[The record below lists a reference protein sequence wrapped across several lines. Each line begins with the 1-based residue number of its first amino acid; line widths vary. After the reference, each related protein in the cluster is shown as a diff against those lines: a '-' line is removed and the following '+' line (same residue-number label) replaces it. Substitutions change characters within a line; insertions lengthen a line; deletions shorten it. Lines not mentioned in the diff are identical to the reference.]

1 MVLLLFKVIIMIHSH
16 PGGFLKYP
24 QGVCSKVLGSKEIRE
39 DTVKKEER
47 AATFSET
54 YWQKK
59 RCWPKPI
66 KLHQPRWGVV
76 SVAGLFLSSDTNRA
90 SEIILKKKREIKNET
105 SQKLTTYN
113 KLQFVDTVISE
124 IKCERVTVDQHW

>member
-1 MVLLLFKVIIMIHSH
+1 MVLLLFKVIIMVHSH
-16 PGGFLKYP
+16 PGGFLKSP

-59 RCWPKPI
+59 KMLA
-66 KLHQPRWGVV
+66 K
-76 SVAGLFLSSDTNRA
+76 A
-90 SEIILKKKREIKNET
+90 
-105 SQKLTTYN
+105 N
-113 KLQFVDTVISE
+113 K
-124 IKCERVTVDQHW
+124 VTPA